1 MVACDGRR
9 DFVPVGF
16 GASHGRTRH
25 PVNAGGSGASNSGW
39 TARTGAAEPPAKT
52 LRHAHRRRL
61 RRFDR
66 TIQQG
71 RSRAGRQRLPTQ
83 TAVARFPPY
92 RPLGKRKR
100 ETLICSSGGWGSSGM
115 EPERR
120 LGPAHGRAGWIS
132 SWSTRFQLCWSSSTR
147 KIHPAKVDGSPG
159 PGRGRSLDYLDNIAF
174 KNRDRS
180 QHLEPCGDPLLQPRS
195 W

>member
-1 MVACDGRR
+1 
-9 DFVPVGF
+9 
-16 GASHGRTRH
+16 
-25 PVNAGGSGASNSGW
+25 
-39 TARTGAAEPPAKT
+39 
-52 LRHAHRRRL
+52 
-61 RRFDR
+61 
-66 TIQQG
+66 
-71 RSRAGRQRLPTQ
+71 
-83 TAVARFPPY
+83 
-92 RPLGKRKR
+92 
-100 ETLICSSGGWGSSGM
+100 M